1 MQRKDEKSLDSTLE
15 PLTKKSS
22 LLDSLFN
29 PQSVAIIG
37 ASRTPGKVGFEV
49 LKNIVDSGYH
59 GKIYPINPNAKNILG
74 FKCYSNVQDITE
86 SIDLGIV
93 IVPARIVPQIISEIG
108 RKGIK
113 NVIIISSGF
122 KESGLSG
129 TRLENSI
136 TQICQEYGIRLLGPN
151 CLGIIDTH
159 TPLNA
164 SFAGKLPLTGN
175 IAFISQ
181 SGALGTAILD
191 WALEERIGFSK
202 FVSLGNKAD
211 IDEADLLTELL
222 NDSTTDVILIY
233 MEGLTNGQR
242 FIHVANTITKSKPVI
257 VLKSGI
263 TNAGVRAV
271 SSHTGTMAGMDLA
284 YDVAFKHANVIR
296 VNSTEELFNF
306 AKVFST
312 QPEPPGQ
319 NLVIITNAGGPG
331 ILATDACEK
340 YGLKIA
346 PISAETVDT
355 LHQQLPSAAGFF
367 NPIDVLGDATAER
380 YEFALSNILQSDD
393 VHSALI
399 ILTPQAMTEPYE
411 VAESI
416 IKLKSTFHSK
426 PVVTSF
432 VGGVRVH
439 PAIEALERSK
449 IPNFDFPEKAIQ
461 SLSALYQYTQKRTTK
476 RPEDFSRYQF
486 DNISIKAILT
496 SAADDR
502 RVVLKAAEA
511 TAIINACGVSSPPLL
526 FAATAE
532 EAVEHAESIG
542 YPVVLKIESPQILH
556 KTDIGGVK
564 LNIQTAEEIRTS
576 FYELIGRAHTFHPR
590 ATILGVNVQHM
601 VPQGREMIIGVNR
614 DIVFGPLLMFGLGG
628 IYVNFLRDVSFRLA
642 PLSKQNAIEM
652 IQETK
657 AYTLLRGIRGETSS
671 DIDSIVDVMLRISQ
685 LVTEYPEI
693 SELDINPL
701 FVYTHNQGSS
711 ALDVKITITL
721 NHGGITT

>member
-1 MQRKDEKSLDSTLE
+1 LDYNLESLAKE
-15 PLTKKSS
+15 SS
-22 LLDSLFN
+22 LLTSLFN
-29 PQSVAIIG
+29 PQSIAIIG
-37 ASRTPGKVGFEV
+37 ASRSPGKVGFEV
-49 LKNIVDSGYH
+49 LKNIVDSGFQ
-59 GKIYPINPNAKNILG
+59 GRIYPVNPKAQNILG
-74 FKCYSNVQDITE
+74 FRCYSKLRDIKE
-86 SIDLGIV
+86 SIDLGIIV
-93 IVPARIVPQIISEIG
+93 VPARIVPKIITEAG

-113 NVIIISSGF
+113 HVIIISSGF

-129 TRLENSI
+129 TRLENII
-136 TQICQEYGIRLLGPN
+136 TQTCEEYGIRLLGPN

-164 SFAGKLPLTGN
+164 SFAGKLPLKGN

-202 FVSLGNKAD
+202 FISLGNKAD
-211 IDEADLLTELL
+211 VDEADLLTELL
-222 NDSTTDVILIY
+222 NDSSTDVILIY

-242 FIHVANTITKSKPVI
+242 FIQVASTITKSKPVI

-284 YDVAFKHANVIR
+284 YDVAFDHVNVIR
-296 VNSTEELFNF
+296 VNSTEELFNY

-340 YGLKIA
+340 HGLKIA
-346 PISAETVDT
+346 PISAEIVET

-380 YEFALSNILQSDD
+380 YKFAISIILESDD

-399 ILTPQAMTEPYE
+399 ILTPQAMTEPHK
-411 VAESI
+411 VADAI
-416 IKLKSTFHSK
+416 ISLRSTFRSK

-432 VGGVRVH
+432 LGGERVN
-439 PAIEALERSK
+439 PAIEALEQSK

-461 SLSALYQYTQKRTTK
+461 SLSALYKYTQQRTTM
-476 RPEDFSRYQF
+476 RPEDFPRFQL
-486 DNISIKAILT
+486 DHKAIQAILT
-496 SAADDR
+496 SAAENR

-511 TAIINACGVSSPPLL
+511 AAIINACGVSSAPLF

-532 EAVEHAESIG
+532 EAVEHAETIG

-564 LNIQTAEEIRTS
+564 LNIQTAEEVRTS

-590 ATILGVNVQHM
+590 ASILGVNVQHM

-614 DIVFGPLLMFGLGG
+614 DIIFGPLLMFGLGG

-642 PLSKQNAIEM
+642 PLSKQSAVEM

-701 FVYTHNQGSS
+701 FVYKQSQGSS

-721 NHGGITT
+721 KHGGIST

>member
-1 MQRKDEKSLDSTLE
+1 MKKSTLLDTLFK
-15 PLTKKSS
+15 PLSI
-22 LLDSLFN
+22 
-29 PQSVAIIG
+29 AIIG

-49 LKNIVDSGYH
+49 LKNILDSGFK
-59 GKIYPINPNAKNILG
+59 GSIYPINPKAQNILG
-74 FKCYSNVQDITE
+74 FKCYSSVLEIKE
-86 SIDLGIV
+86 SIDLGII
-93 IVPARIVPQIISEIG
+93 IVPARVVPKIITEAG
-108 RKGIK
+108 KKGIK

-129 TRLENSI
+129 TRLENTI
-136 TQICQEYGIRLLGPN
+136 AETCIEYGIRLLGPN
-151 CLGIIDTH
+151 CLGVIDTH

-164 SFAGKLPLTGN
+164 SFAGKLPLKGN

-211 IDEADLLTELL
+211 IDEADLLTELM
-222 NDSTTDVILIY
+222 NDPSTDVILIY
-233 MEGLTNGQR
+233 MEGLANGQR
-242 FIHVANTITKSKPVI
+242 FIQVASTITNSKPVI
-257 VLKSGI
+257 ILKSGI

-284 YDVAFKHANVIR
+284 YDVAFEHANVIR
-296 VNSTEELFNF
+296 VNTTEELFSY

-312 QPEPPGQ
+312 QPDPPGQ

-340 YGLKIA
+340 HGLKIA
-346 PISAETVDT
+346 PVSAEIVET
-355 LHQQLPSAAGFF
+355 LHQHLPSAAGFF

-380 YEFALSNILQSDD
+380 YEFAITHILKSED

-399 ILTPQAMTEPYE
+399 ILTPQAMTQPLR
-411 VAESI
+411 VANAI
-416 IKLKSTFHSK
+416 IKLRSTFPSK

-432 VGGVRVH
+432 LGGERVN
-439 PAIEALERSK
+439 PAIESLERSQ

-461 SLSALYQYTQKRTTK
+461 ALSALYKYTKKQTLIQ
-476 RPEDFSRYQF
+476 PEDFPRFQI
-486 DNISIKAILT
+486 DHNAIQEILMK
-496 SAADDR
+496 AADER

-511 TAIINACGVSSPPLL
+511 TAIVNACGVASAPLF

-532 EAVEHAESIG
+532 DAVKHAEATG

-564 LNIQTAEEIRTS
+564 LNIQSAEEVRTS
-576 FYELIGRAHTFHPR
+576 FYELIGRAHTFYPR
-590 ATILGVNVQHM
+590 ASILGVNVQHM
-601 VPQGREMIIGVNR
+601 VPLGREMIIGVNR

-642 PLSKQNAIEM
+642 PLSMQNALEM

-657 AYTLLRGIRGETSS
+657 AYTLLRGIRGEPSS

-685 LVTEYPEI
+685 LVTEYSEI

-701 FVYTHNQGSS
+701 FVYMQGQGSS
-711 ALDVKITITL
+711 ALDVKITISPK
-721 NHGGITT
+721 HGE